1 MVSTVHENSFASLIQ
16 TVAVVRVALMV
27 HVMMMICHVR
37 PLKVMLNAAMIY
49 AAMVP
54 SANTLMYPAVV
65 VQANPMSCVHCAS
78 WMISAITVDAHTL
91 IMDLHCMMI
100 FYRDEGSRA

>member
-1 MVSTVHENSFASLIQ
+1 MVSTVLKTALSSLIQ

-27 HVMMMICHVR
+27 HFIMMVCHVC
-37 PLKVMLNAAMIY
+37 PLKVMLNAVLNY

-54 SANTLMYPAVV
+54 SVNTLMYHAVV
-65 VQANPMSCVHCAS
+65 VQADPMSCVHCAS
-78 WMISAITVDAHTL
+78 RMTSAIIVDAHVL

-100 FYRDEGSRA
+100 FYHDEGPRA